1 MERKY
6 TAVILR
12 LFLRRQNK
20 KPLTSTGHS
29 VMICE
34 ESKQKMLDR
43 GCVFYESLPGCD
55 RHRRKEVKG
64 KDAERVHGLGMHCL
78 GMK

>member
-1 MERKY
+1 
-6 TAVILR
+6 
-12 LFLRRQNK
+12 
-20 KPLTSTGHS
+20 
-29 VMICE
+29 MICE